1 MNAPDKRPI
10 SLTQVT
16 WLNPVGVLDTA
27 YEIAVPLDAILTNH
41 VANALSEE
49 TFTNNADASRDQ
61 PLSDCRMPQ
70 DPLGGRTKRL
80 IDIVIALTALILA
93 APVMLLIALLI
104 KLTAGGPAVFS
115 HPRIGFAGRPFKCYK
130 FRTMVSNADQAL
142 AELLAGNEEA
152 AKEWAESRKL
162 RRDPRVTQLGRLL
175 RKSSLDELPQ
185 LFNVLRGEMSCVGP
199 RPVVADEL
207 LRYGAC
213 AREYLRARPGLTGL
227 WQVTGRD
234 CADYSHR
241 VALDSGYVN
250 NWSLWA
256 DFRILVRTVFAIAR
270 FDRAS

>member
-16 WLNPVGVLDTA
+16 WLNPVGILDTA
-27 YEIAVPLDAILTNH
+27 YEIAIPVDAALTNH

-49 TFTNNADASRDQ
+49 TFTNNANAHRDQ
-61 PLSDCRMPQ
+61 PAFDCSRP
-70 DPLGGRTKRL
+70 DRPLGGGTKRL
-80 IDIVIALTALILA
+80 IDIVIAFTALTLA

-104 KLTAGGPAVFS
+104 KMTAGGPAVFS
-115 HPRIGFAGRPFKCYK
+115 HVRIGFAGKPFKCYK
-130 FRTMVSNADQAL
+130 FRTMVRNADQAL
-142 AELLAGNEEA
+142 ADFLAGNEA
-152 AKEWAESRKL
+152 AAREWAESRKL
-162 RRDPRVTQLGRLL
+162 RRDPRVTRLGRLL

-213 AREYLRARPGLTGL
+213 ARDYLRARPGLTGL

-234 CADYSHR
+234 RADYSHR

-256 DFRILVRTVFAIAR
+256 DFRILGRTVFAIMR